1 MQRGLAGAHFQ
12 HVLRRL
18 VDRPQRVGVRRGV
31 RDDADHRPIL
41 AEEDHVERDER
52 VVHPERMLVGD
63 FEEEEHSPVAG
74 QIGPEH
80 QTSRL
85 LRFRARDL
93 DLHHPGAP
101 AGVESHGRIGHA
113 LLLLGRGAS
122 AAGEGEEREGDERQD
137 RGGCGDA
144 AHGGES
150 TWGDT

>member
-1 MQRGLAGAHFQ
+1 M
-12 HVLRRL
+12 
-18 VDRPQRVGVRRGV
+18 
-31 RDDADHRPIL
+31 
-41 AEEDHVERDER
+41 
-52 VVHPERMLVGD
+52 HPERMLVGD

-144 AHGGES
+144 AHGGS
-150 TWGDT
+150 LLGATLSGH